1 METVPEI
8 QQRGREERFTS
19 LAHVVA
25 MPLRRYLER
34 RIDRDTA
41 QDVLADVFLVLWRR
55 LDDVP
60 ADEPLPWCYG
70 VARGCL
76 ANSARTARRQR
87 NLVQRLVVLE
97 PREPIAPTLDDTE
110 LHEALGQLSEPER
123 ELVRLWAWE
132 ELAPHEIAVVLG
144 VTPNA
149 VSIRLHRARKK
160 LGELLRQGKADEPA
174 GQEQMREGG
183 RSERR
188 HP

>member
-1 METVPEI
+1 M
-8 QQRGREERFTS
+8 QQRGREERFTY
-19 LAHVVA
+19 LAQVVA
-25 MPLRRYLER
+25 VPLRRYVER
-34 RIDRDTA
+34 RIDPDTA

-60 ADEPLPWCYG
+60 SDDPLPWCYA

-76 ANSARTARRQR
+76 ANSSRSARRQR
-87 NLVQRLVVLE
+87 NLVQRLVQIE
-97 PREPIAPTLDDTE
+97 PSEQVAPPLDDAE
-110 LHEALGQLSEPER
+110 LYDALGRLSEPER

-160 LGELLRQGKADEPA
+160 LGDFLDPGKGAGPA
-174 GQEQMREGG
+174 GQEQMRER
-183 RSERR
+183 RSE
-188 HP
+188 